1 MLFTLLRRIVLGMAL
16 VMPAWA
22 AQTYGFAIVPQY
34 APVEI
39 GKRWT
44 PLLSRL
50 EADTGL
56 GFQLRIHDKT
66 PAFEADFLR
75 GVPDFVYLNPYHMIM
90 AAKAQGYVPL
100 VRGAEPL
107 AGILVADKA
116 GPVRKLAD
124 LDGARLAFPS
134 PNAFGA
140 SLYMRALLAEREGID
155 FTPVYVGTHRNVYRH
170 VLLGEAAAGG
180 GIEATLDREP
190 ASARERLHVLYRTPA
205 TASHPVAVHPR
216 VPREGRDRVARAL
229 VALNREPADR
239 KLLDDVELGGATQA
253 DFARD
258 YQALTKLKLDRYL
271 VVDQP

>member
-216 VPREGRDRVARAL
+216 VPREVRDRVARAL

-258 YQALTKLKLDRYL
+258 YQPLSKLKLDRYL